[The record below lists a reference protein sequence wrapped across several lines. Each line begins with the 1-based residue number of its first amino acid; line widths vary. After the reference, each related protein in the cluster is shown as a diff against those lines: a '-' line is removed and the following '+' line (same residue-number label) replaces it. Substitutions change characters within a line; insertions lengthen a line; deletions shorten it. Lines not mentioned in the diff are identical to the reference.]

1 MRSLNGRFG
10 EFELYNKKHVS
21 GLKVFDGEDLEYQ
34 DRKQFQQM
42 QQNEWFKQQL
52 YENQKADEEQKRVK
66 QQLAE
71 QDLANYR
78 MHCLRQAEHEQ
89 NVRNTN
95 EQTLDY
101 NRLLAECRREKEL
114 KDKKEEEDLD
124 RRNYL
129 DAEETRD
136 FAYANLKE
144 TIDHIKKNILI
155 FSYIRNI

>member
-78 MHCLRQAEHEQ
+78 MHCMLQAEHEQ
-89 NVRNTN
+89 KVRDINAM
-95 EQTLDY
+95 TLDY
-101 NRLLAECRREKEL
+101 NRLLAECKRQKQL
-114 KDKKEEEDLD
+114 KDKKAEEELD

-136 FAYANLKE
+136 FAYAHMKA
-144 TIDHIKKNILI
+144 TIDHMKDN
-155 FSYIRNI
+155 F

>member
-1 MRSLNGRFG
+1 MRSTNGRFG

-42 QQNEWFKQQL
+42 QQDEWFKQQL
-52 YENQKADEEQKRVK
+52 YENQRADEEQKKVK

-78 MHCLRQAEHEQ
+78 MHCLMQAEHEQ
-89 NVRNTN
+89 NIRNIN
-95 EQTLDY
+95 EMTLDY
-101 NRLLAECRREKEL
+101 NRLLAECKREREL
-114 KDKKEEEDLD
+114 KDKKEEELD

-136 FAYANLKE
+136 FAYSHLKA
-144 TIDHIKKNILI
+144 TIDNMKSN
-155 FSYIRNI
+155 F

>member
-1 MRSLNGRFG
+1 MRSTNGRFG

-42 QQNEWFKQQL
+42 QQDEWFKQQL
-52 YENQKADEEQKRVK
+52 YENQKADEEQRKVK

-78 MHCLRQAEHEQ
+78 MHCLLQAEHEQ
-89 NVRNTN
+89 KIRDINAM
-95 EQTLDY
+95 TLDY
-101 NRLLAECRREKEL
+101 NKLLAECKKEKEL
-114 KDKKEEEDLD
+114 RNKKKEEDLD
-124 RRNYL
+124 RRYYL

-136 FAYANLKE
+136 FAYSHMKA
-144 TIDHIKKNILI
+144 TIDHMKDNL
-155 FSYIRNI
+155 

>member
-101 NRLLAECRREKEL
+101 NRLLAECRRGKEL

-144 TIDHIKKNILI
+144 TIDHMKKN
-155 FSYIRNI
+155 F

>member
-52 YENQKADEEQKRVK
+52 YETQKADEEQKRVK

-144 TIDHIKKNILI
+144 TIDHMKKN
-155 FSYIRNI
+155 F